1 MTPISVCIVDDHTLF
16 RNGLRLLLN
25 ASSEV
30 QVIAEAGN
38 GQEYLRLLQETV
50 PDVTLMDIEMPEMNG
65 IETAAEAVKLFPELR
80 IITLSMYGEEEYYVK
95 MIDAGARGFI
105 LKNSDIN
112 EVINAIK
119 AVYEGG
125 TYFSQDLLLNVVK
138 NIRSGKLPATADTHL
153 SEREIEIL
161 QKICQGYSNQE
172 IADQLNISKRTVDKH
187 RSNLLEKTG
196 SKNTANLV
204 IYALKHKLVEF

>member
-30 QVIAEAGN
+30 RVVAEAGN
-38 GQEYLRLLQETV
+38 GQEYLRLLKDTV
-50 PDVTLMDIEMPEMNG
+50 PNVTLMDIEMPGMNG

-112 EVINAIK
+112 EVISAIK

-138 NIRSGKLPATADTHL
+138 NIRSGRLPATADTHL

>member
-30 QVIAEAGN
+30 RVVAEAGN
-38 GQEYLRLLQETV
+38 GQEYLRLLKDTV
-50 PDVTLMDIEMPEMNG
+50 PDVTLMDIEMPGMNG

-112 EVINAIK
+112 EVISAIK

-138 NIRSGKLPATADTHL
+138 NIRSGRLTATADTHL

-161 QKICQGYSNQE
+161 RKICQGYSNQE

>member
-30 QVIAEAGN
+30 RVIAEAGN
-38 GQEYLRLLQETV
+38 GQEYLRLLKDTV
-50 PDVTLMDIEMPEMNG
+50 PDVTLMDIEMPGMNG

-112 EVINAIK
+112 EVISAIK

-138 NIRSGKLPATADTHL
+138 NIRSGRLTATADTHL

-161 QKICQGYSNQE
+161 RKICQGYSNQE

>member
-1 MTPISVCIVDDHTLF
+1 MAPISVCIVDDHTLF

-25 ASSEV
+25 ASNEV
-30 QVIAEAGN
+30 NVIAELGN
-38 GQEYLRLLQETV
+38 GKEYLHLLKNTV

-65 IETAAEAVKLFPELR
+65 IETAAQAIKLYPELR
-80 IITLSMYGEEEYYVK
+80 IITLSMYGEEEYYLK
-95 MIDAGARGFI
+95 MIDAGAKGFI
-105 LKNSDIN
+105 LKNSDIS
-112 EVINAIK
+112 EVIDAIK
-119 AVYEGG
+119 AVYAGG
-125 TYFSQDLLLNVVK
+125 TYYSQDLLLNVVK
-138 NIRSGKLPATADTHL
+138 NIRSGKLPTTADTHL

-161 QKICQGYSNQE
+161 QKICQGYSNQQ

>member
-25 ASSEV
+25 ASPEV
-30 QVIAEAGN
+30 RVIAEAGN
-38 GQEYLRLLQETV
+38 GQEYLRLLKDTV
-50 PDVTLMDIEMPEMNG
+50 PDVTLMDIEMPGMNG

-112 EVINAIK
+112 EVISAIK

-138 NIRSGKLPATADTHL
+138 NIRSGKLPATADAHL

-161 QKICQGYSNQE
+161 RKICQGYSNQE

>member
-1 MTPISVCIVDDHTLF
+1 MSPISVCIVDDHTLF

-30 QVIAEAGN
+30 QVIAEAEN
-38 GQEYLRLLQETV
+38 GREYLRMLEKTI
-50 PDVTLMDIEMPEMNG
+50 PDITLMDIEMPEMNG
-65 IETAAEAVKLFPELR
+65 IETAAQAIKLIPDLR

-95 MIDAGARGFI
+95 MIDAGAKGFI
-105 LKNSDIN
+105 LKNSDIS
-112 EVINAIK
+112 EVLAAIR

-138 NIRSGKLPATADTHL
+138 NIRSGKLPATSDTHL

>member
-1 MTPISVCIVDDHTLF
+1 MAPISVCIVDDHTLF

-30 QVIAEAGN
+30 RVIAEAGN
-38 GQEYLRLLQETV
+38 GQEYLRVLEETL

-65 IETAAEAVKLFPELR
+65 IETVTQAVKFFPELR

-95 MIDAGARGFI
+95 MIDAGVKGFI
-105 LKNSDIN
+105 LKNSDIS

-119 AVYEGG
+119 AVHEGG

-138 NIRSGKLPATADTHL
+138 NIRSGRLPATADTHL

>member
-1 MTPISVCIVDDHTLF
+1 MSPISVCIVDDHTLF

-30 QVIAEAGN
+30 QVIAEAEN
-38 GQEYLRLLQETV
+38 GREYLRMLEKTI
-50 PDVTLMDIEMPEMNG
+50 PDVTLMDIEMPGMNG
-65 IETAAEAVKLFPELR
+65 IETAAQAIKLIPHLR

-95 MIDAGARGFI
+95 MIDAGAKGFI
-105 LKNSDIN
+105 LKNSDIS
-112 EVINAIK
+112 EVLAAIR

-138 NIRSGKLPATADTHL
+138 NIRSGKLPATSDTHL

>member
-1 MTPISVCIVDDHTLF
+1 MAPISVCIVDDHTLF

-30 QVIAEAGN
+30 RVIAEAGN
-38 GQEYLRLLQETV
+38 GQEYLRLLEETL

-65 IETAAEAVKLFPELR
+65 IETVTQAVKFFPELR

-95 MIDAGARGFI
+95 MIDAGVKGFI
-105 LKNSDIN
+105 LKNSDIS

-119 AVYEGG
+119 AVHEGG

-138 NIRSGKLPATADTHL
+138 NIRSGRLPATADTHL